1 MNAFAAM
8 QADTEATERFVDALF
23 RYAEPDSYVTLRAFL
38 EDPNVP
44 FSIEAHR
51 VGDSLDSLTLAAA
64 SLATRAA
71 QAPVPVVFCPPVATF
86 RSATGARECDLANG
100 LALSV
105 ECDAAPVAARERLE
119 SLLGPATVVVA
130 SGGEWTDPGTGEV
143 QAKLHLHWR
152 LTEPTCDANAHAV
165 LKSARALA
173 TRLVGADAS
182 NAPLVHP
189 IRWPGSW
196 HRKQAPRLV
205 RIAAIAAAHEIDL
218 QDALGRLQ
226 EAAEAVGLGQAP
238 QKTKARSATSRE
250 SRETRQLIRA
260 ILAAEDYHA
269 PLASLAMRLLKGGTP
284 DGQAV
289 ELLRGLMLAVPEG
302 ERDAKDGAPCPGRWQ
317 ARFDDIPRAVS
328 SARAKI
334 GERQA
339 DGDVDWPDP
348 LDFLGDTELT
358 GAPRLR
364 RDHLPDALAGFVFD
378 TAERMGVDPAAVAL
392 CAVVAC
398 ASVAS
403 DAWAIQPKVH
413 DDTWTEQARLWGA
426 VVGDPSIR
434 KTPILKA
441 CTRPIDDL
449 EEAARKRHAEA
460 MAAHRFAVGKLKA
473 DKVPAEQHPPAPR
486 LDRYLVE
493 GTTIEALSEALR
505 DDEEAKQRA
514 PGGKVLI
521 RQDELSE
528 WTASFDAYKGGGRGS
543 ADRGAYLRLFNGGRF
558 TVDRVGRGTFA
569 IPNWSGCVL
578 GGIQPEPIQRIARD
592 ATDDG
597 LLQRFLYV
605 VPAGETEGQDR
616 KPDDAALAR
625 YRALFPVLASLTPP
639 SAFGARFTVKLAADA
654 QECRQAIEALAKAQ
668 AAMPDT
674 SPRLKAALGKWSGL
688 FPRLALTFH
697 LVAIADAKARG
708 EIAPFEGTLSGETAR
723 RAASF
728 MRDVLFPHLLRAEG
742 LLFLTK
748 QSGHARWLAGF
759 ILASEEARTK
769 LRLTLRD
776 AQRAY
781 GALRAP
787 EHRAELVAVL
797 LSLEVVGWLRADP
810 PDNPARQVSTWHV
823 NPKLHAT
830 FAARAEAER
839 ERRRQGREAILS
851 ALAGRAA

>member
-1 MNAFAAM
+1 MSGG
-8 QADTEATERFVDALF
+8 QLHADADAIGSFVGALF
-23 RYAEPDSYVTLRAFL
+23 RYADPDTFASLRAFH
-38 EDPNVP
+38 DRGNAVFRIAP
-44 FSIEAHR
+44 HR
-51 VGDSLDSLTLAAA
+51 IGDSLDGLTAVAIG
-64 SLATRAA
+64 LATEAA
-71 QAPVPVVFCPPVATF
+71 NAAHPVVFCPPVATF
-86 RSATGARECDLANG
+86 ATDASAKEADLANG

-105 ECDAAPVAARERLE
+105 ECDAAPRAARARLE
-119 SLLGPATVVVA
+119 TLLGPATVVVA
-130 SGGEWTDPGTGEV
+130 SGGECVNGETGE
-143 QAKLHLHWR
+143 AEPKLHLHWR
-152 LTEPTCDANAHAV
+152 LTEPTRDPGAHAA
-165 LKSARALA
+165 LKRARILA
-173 TRLVGADAS
+173 TRLVGADAT
-182 NAPLVHP
+182 NTPMVHP

-196 HRKQAPRLV
+196 HRKQVPRLA
-205 RIAAIAAAHEIDL
+205 RIVALAEPREIDL
-218 QDALGRLQ
+218 TEALGTLQ
-226 EAAEAVGLGQAP
+226 DAAEAVGLGDTRQSAGAGSTAP
-238 QKTKARSATSRE
+238 GEA
-250 SRETRQLIRA
+250 RETCELIRA

-269 PLASLAMRLLKGGTP
+269 PLAALAMRLLKGGTP
-284 DGQAV
+284 DAQAV
-289 ELLRGLMLAVPEG
+289 ELLRGLMLAVPER
-302 ERDAKDGAPCPGRWQ
+302 ERDVKDGAPSPGRWQ
-317 ARFDDIPRAVS
+317 ARFDGIPRAVS
-328 SARAKI
+328 SARAKL
-334 GERQA
+334 GERQP
-339 DGDVDWPDP
+339 DGGADWPDP
-348 LDFLGDTELT
+348 LDFLGDAELT
-358 GAPRLR
+358 GAPELR

-392 CAVVAC
+392 CAVVTC

-413 DDTWTEQARLWGA
+413 DDAWTESPRLWGA

-441 CTRPIDDL
+441 CTRPVDDL

-460 MAAHRFAVGKLKA
+460 MATHRAAVGKLKK
-473 DKVPAEQHPPAPR
+473 DKVPPEEYPPAPR
-486 LDRYLVE
+486 LDRFLVE

-514 PGGKVLI
+514 PAGKVLV

-616 KPDDAALAR
+616 RPDDAALAR
-625 YRALFPVLASLTPP
+625 YRALFPVLAGMKPP
-639 SAFGARFTVKLAADA
+639 GAFGARFVVKLDA
-654 QECRQAIEALAKAQ
+654 EAQRQRQAIEALAKAH

-674 SPRLKAALGKWSGL
+674 STRLKASLGKWSGI

-697 LVAIADAKARG
+697 LAAIADAKARG
-708 EIAPFEGTLSGETAR
+708 ETPPFEGTLSGDTAR

-748 QSGHARWLAGF
+748 QSGHARWVAGF
-759 ILASEEARTK
+759 ILSNDECRTK
-769 LRLTLRD
+769 LRLALRD
-776 AQRAY
+776 VQRAY

-797 LSLEVVGWLRADP
+797 QSLEVVGWLRAEP

-830 FAARAEAER
+830 FAERAAAER
-839 ERRRQGREAILS
+839 ERRRRSRDAILS
-851 ALAGRAA
+851 ALAERAA